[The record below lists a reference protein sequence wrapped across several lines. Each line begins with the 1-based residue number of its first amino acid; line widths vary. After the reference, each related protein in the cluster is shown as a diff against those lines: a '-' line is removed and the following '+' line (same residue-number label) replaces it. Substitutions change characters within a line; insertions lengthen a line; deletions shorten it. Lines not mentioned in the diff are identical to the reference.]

1 MKKIVLDFLLR
12 GAVACGIGPIVLAIV
27 YLILQKAANL
37 ESLTV
42 AQICTGIFSISA
54 LAFVSG
60 GINAIYKI
68 ERLPLLSAIAIHG
81 IVLYVSYLL
90 TYLVNDWLDLG
101 IVPII
106 AFTIIFAVG
115 YIIIWIVI
123 YSIIRKN
130 IQKVNDCLIKNQ

>member
-1 MKKIVLDFLLR
+1 MKKFVLDFLLR

-27 YLILQKAANL
+27 YLILQKADNL

-90 TYLVNDWLDLG
+90 TYLVNDWLDHG